1 MYLEAKRARRS
12 SADLPFGGAVG
23 VATRLRCS
31 APAASGVLDDRG
43 NTKSAV
49 GRVSKGAR
57 LSCAVDCRAFTLIEL
72 ILVMVLLA
80 VVIAVVAP
88 SLSNFF
94 HGRELD
100 SEARRFVS
108 LARYGQNQA
117 VSVGSPM
124 ILWMDQTEG
133 TYGLREQDGN
143 TARDLPVAS
152 SLVMERKRHEIVD
165 VKQPEF
171 RLADKLRFELADSGR
186 TNGRIVTI
194 RFLPD
199 GAIDEGSVRSLL
211 IWQEGRASSGK
222 SKLDADSESI
232 WIAQSRDRSRYEV
245 VNKTNALERVNSRS
259 ELPNGVYVR

>member
-43 NTKSAV
+43 NTKPAV
-49 GRVSKGAR
+49 SQVRKLALGG
-57 LSCAVDCRAFTLIEL
+57 AVDCRAFTLIEL

-94 HGRELD
+94 RGRELD